1 MKNKVLFLT
10 SLCLTFGC
18 VSGKY
23 KPLDLTEELNYN
35 NKGVNTNTDTEEI
48 EVIEENVEEYTVN
61 NEWWKEYNNEE
72 LNKIIDLALKNN
84 PDYIRAGLNVNTE
97 LYKLRSS
104 KTSLFP
110 SLSGSLGASSSRNI
124 YEHDDFTNSF
134 SGEFGISYEIDLYGK
149 IRNSVSAQEFE
160 YQATTMD
167 RETAKLSLI
176 NNVIDLY
183 YNIVYLKDSISIREN
198 TLNNY
203 KKILEI
209 TQAKYNGGSID
220 NYELLQVQQN
230 VKTAE
235 SDLIS
240 LNTTLAE
247 NEQALRNL
255 LNLKPEDTLSI
266 KNYDLVSMKNIGV
279 DLNVPVSVLANRPDL
294 QASQYRLEKAFKN
307 LKAEEKSWFPSISI
321 NGIINSSAEKARNTF
336 EFPFIL
342 GSVAIDLPFL
352 DWNNVWSNVKISEI
366 EYQTAL
372 VNFKESINV
381 AVNEVAYYYTAYNNA
396 ESIYNNSK
404 KKYDD
409 SEVMTQYY
417 IDRYDL
423 GKVELKDLLTQ
434 INSKNSSKMELIQ
447 NKYQYI
453 KYENLIYKALNGK
466 YELKSAE
473 DVVVE
478 EVTTEK

>member
-1 MKNKVLFLT
+1 MKNKILFLT

-35 NKGVNTNTDTEEI
+35 NKNVNTTNIEGS
-48 EVIEENVEEYTVN
+48 EVIEEEVKEYIAN

-72 LNKIIDLALKNN
+72 LNNLIDLALKNN
-84 PDYIRAGLNVNTE
+84 PDYIKAGLNVNTQ

-110 SLSGSLGASSSRNI
+110 TLSGNLGASSSRNI
-124 YEHDDFTNSF
+124 FEHDEFANSF

-160 YQATTMD
+160 YQATIMD

-183 YNIVYLKDSISIREN
+183 YNIVYLKDSISIKEN

-209 TQAKYNGGSID
+209 TQAKYDNGSID

-247 NEQALRNL
+247 NEQTLRNL

-266 KNYDLVSMKNIGV
+266 KNYDLISMKNIGV
-279 DLNVPVSVLANRPDL
+279 DLDIPVSVLSNRPDL
-294 QASQYRLEKAFKN
+294 QASQYRLEKSFKN
-307 LKAEEKSWFPSISI
+307 LKAEEKSWYPSISI

-342 GSVAIDLPFL
+342 GSVGIDLPFL

-366 EYQTAL
+366 EYQSSL
-372 VNFKESINV
+372 VDFKDSINL
-381 AVNEVAYYYTAYNNA
+381 AVNEVAYYYTTYSNA
-396 ESIYNNSK
+396 ESIYDNSA
-404 KKYDD
+404 KKYAD
-409 SEVMTQYY
+409 SEKMTQYY
-417 IDRYDL
+417 QDRYNL
-423 GKVELKDLLTQ
+423 GKVELKDLLSQ
-434 INSKNSSKMELIQ
+434 INTENSSKIELIQ

-466 YELKSAE
+466 YELKESDE
-473 DVVVE
+473 VVVDE
-478 EVTTEK
+478 

>member
-1 MKNKVLFLT
+1 MKKKILFLT

-35 NKGVNTNTDTEEI
+35 NKGENKEEDI
-48 EVIEENVEEYTVN
+48 EVVQEYIAN
-61 NEWWKEYNNEE
+61 NKWWKEYNNEE
-72 LNKIIDLALKNN
+72 LNNLIDLALKNN
-84 PDYIRAGLNVNTE
+84 PDYIKAGLNVNTQ

-110 SLSGSLGASSSRNI
+110 TLSGDLGASSSRNI
-124 YEHDDFTNSF
+124 FEHDEFANSF

-160 YQATTMD
+160 YQATIMD
-167 RETAKLSLI
+167 RESAKLSLI

-183 YNIVYLKDSISIREN
+183 YNIVYLKDSISIKEN

-203 KKILEI
+203 QKILEI
-209 TQAKYNGGSID
+209 TQAKYEGGSID

-235 SDLIS
+235 NDLIT

-247 NEQALRNL
+247 NEQTLRNL
-255 LNLKPEDTLSI
+255 LNLKPEETLNI
-266 KNYDLVSMKNIGV
+266 KNYDLISMKNIGV
-279 DLNVPVSVLANRPDL
+279 NLDIPVSVLSNRPDL

-307 LKAEEKSWFPSISI
+307 LKAEEKSWYPSISI
-321 NGIINSSAEKARNTF
+321 NGAIGSSAEKVRNTF

-342 GSVAIDLPFL
+342 GSVAINLPFL

-372 VNFKESINV
+372 VDFKDSINL
-381 AVNEVAYYYTAYNNA
+381 AVNEVAYYYTAYNDA
-396 ESIYNNSK
+396 ESIYNNSA
-404 KKYDD
+404 KKYVD
-409 SEVMTQYY
+409 SEDMMKYY
-417 IDRYDL
+417 QDRYDL

-434 INSKNSSKMELIQ
+434 INSTNSSKIELIQ

-453 KYENLIYKALNGK
+453 KYENLIYKAMNGK
-466 YELKSAE
+466 YELKESDE
-473 DVVVE
+473 VVVE
-478 EVTTEK
+478 E